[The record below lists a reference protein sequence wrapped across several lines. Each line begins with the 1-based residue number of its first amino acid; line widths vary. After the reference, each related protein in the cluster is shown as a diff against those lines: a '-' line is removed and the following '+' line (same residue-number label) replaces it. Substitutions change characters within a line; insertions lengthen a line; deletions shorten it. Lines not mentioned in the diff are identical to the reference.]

1 MKEDI
6 LEQVVDDYLQAR
18 GFFTRHNVKFRP
30 RKGHPHFVS
39 RDDSVPSDI
48 DVLGVNPHAR
58 GSSKVWVVSCKSW
71 QAGFNVRSKLAELT
85 ENKTRSG
92 RESWRFFRELMVPK
106 WSEAFRDAV
115 FRETG
120 SRNFTY
126 VTAVTR
132 LSGDPSEWEQ
142 LPRFQRAMRGNPIRL
157 LALSDMVAY
166 ILQRL
171 TRTPAS
177 SDLGRTLQLLKAAGV
192 LEEGGDLAQ
201 AQLNKALQPT
211 SRGQRRAKSRRSS
224 RAARG

>member
-1 MKEDI
+1 MKENI
-6 LEQVVDDYLQAR
+6 LEQVVDNYLQAR
-18 GFFTRHNVKFRP
+18 GFFTRHNIKFRP
-30 RKGHPHFVS
+30 RKGHRDFVS

-48 DVLGVNPHAR
+48 DVLGVNPYAR
-58 GSSKVWVVSCKSW
+58 GSARVWVVSCQSW
-71 QAGFNVRSKLAELT
+71 QSGFKVRSKLAELT

-120 SRNFTY
+120 SQRFTY
-126 VTAVTR
+126 ITAVTR
-132 LSGDPSEWEQ
+132 LSGDPSEWER
-142 LPRFQRAMRGNPIRL
+142 LPRFRQAMRGNPIRL
-157 LALSDMVAY
+157 LALGDMVAY

-192 LEEGGDLAQ
+192 LEEREDLDE

-211 SRGQRRAKSRRSS
+211 GT
-224 RAARG
+224 ARG